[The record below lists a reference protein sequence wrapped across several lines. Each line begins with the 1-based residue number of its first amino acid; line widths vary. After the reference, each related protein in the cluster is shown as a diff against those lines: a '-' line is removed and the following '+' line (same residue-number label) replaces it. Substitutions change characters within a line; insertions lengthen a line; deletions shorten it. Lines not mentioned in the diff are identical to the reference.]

1 MAKQQMPDASPFQDR
16 PPTSLADFFEKDAKT
31 ALIIGKDRWSRARLA
46 REGDEF
52 AAALHQAGVR
62 PGNRVV
68 LHLEAGPE
76 IVLLYL
82 ACFRLGAIACPMYP
96 HYKPAELEAMF
107 RRLRPVLY
115 VGHNEL
121 HGKIA
126 GVDESVLP
134 AEARFVVDPGE
145 NPSARSWSCLLGS
158 SLPVP
163 KADVDLDAAA
173 VLLATSGTTGEP
185 KLVAHSQASLAAY
198 ARRLAFREIRAGQV
212 IAYTLELAHM
222 PGIGHVLACLH
233 HGATLVVVDRADPG
247 AILDSIE
254 AERCTYLAA
263 VPRLHGKLAEHQRE
277 RARDVSS
284 LQFCISLA
292 DACPPDIEQAFA
304 AVFGLPLR
312 STWSSTEAAGSLT
325 YGLQTGNVSRP
336 TPGIEVRLVNDHDQ
350 PVAPGIAGEMM
361 LKGDNVMLGYWKGP
375 GEWDGLDAG
384 WFRTGDLMRED
395 DMGGLWFEGRG
406 KDIIVVAGDNVSP
419 VEVERVLAGH
429 PAVRDVGVVGLED
442 AVTGQQVVAAVVLAE
457 GYSEEI
463 MQDILQTTSSQL
475 ADFKVPRRLLPVP
488 VLPRSPAGKINR
500 KQVVSFFAQD
510 VLTLGL

>member
-1 MAKQQMPDASPFQDR
+1 
-16 PPTSLADFFEKDAKT
+16 
-31 ALIIGKDRWSRARLA
+31 
-46 REGDEF
+46 
-52 AAALHQAGVR
+52 
-62 PGNRVV
+62 
-68 LHLEAGPE
+68 
-76 IVLLYL
+76 
-82 ACFRLGAIACPMYP
+82 
-96 HYKPAELEAMF
+96 
-107 RRLRPVLY
+107 
-115 VGHNEL
+115 
-121 HGKIA
+121 
-126 GVDESVLP
+126 
-134 AEARFVVDPGE
+134 
-145 NPSARSWSCLLGS
+145 
-158 SLPVP
+158 
-163 KADVDLDAAA
+163 
-173 VLLATSGTTGEP
+173 
-185 KLVAHSQASLAAY
+185 
-198 ARRLAFREIRAGQV
+198 
-212 IAYTLELAHM
+212 
-222 PGIGHVLACLH
+222 
-233 HGATLVVVDRADPG
+233 
-247 AILDSIE
+247 
-254 AERCTYLAA
+254 
-263 VPRLHGKLAEHQRE
+263 
-277 RARDVSS
+277 
-284 LQFCISLA
+284 
-292 DACPPDIEQAFA
+292 
-304 AVFGLPLR
+304 
-312 STWSSTEAAGSLT
+312 LT